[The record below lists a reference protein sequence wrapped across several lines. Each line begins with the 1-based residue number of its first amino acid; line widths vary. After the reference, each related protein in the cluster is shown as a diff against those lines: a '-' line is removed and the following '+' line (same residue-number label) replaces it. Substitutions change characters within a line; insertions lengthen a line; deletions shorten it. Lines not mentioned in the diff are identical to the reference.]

1 MSTRRLNITFEIE
14 DNDLIQYKFEQ
25 LIYNTVGEEKV
36 KDLRVLPNTDKFKDN
51 EQYKALRKAKK
62 LAEIKLYE
70 YIDKCR

>member
-1 MSTRRLNITFEIE
+1 M
-14 DNDLIQYKFEQ
+14 
-25 LIYNTVGEEKV
+25 V
-36 KDLRVLPNTDKFKDN
+36 DN